1 MIINKHYYINDF
13 DILTK
18 ITFPKMI
25 CNFLDAKKFQ
35 NIAQQKKKYI
45 YRLYTY
51 IYIYRLYIFYFCGET
66 STNEVR
72 TRAQFSEIG

>member
-51 IYIYRLYIFYFCGET
+51 IYI
-66 STNEVR
+66 
-72 TRAQFSEIG
+72 